1 MLPCTSSNEQINV
14 CEIVDCFNCEQVE
27 FPSMVRICWK
37 QDQAGR
43 NKALHKLWD
52 KKIGSMR
59 NFYNVFSIDLILQ
72 RELAVSKQH

>member
-1 MLPCTSSNEQINV
+1 
-14 CEIVDCFNCEQVE
+14 
-27 FPSMVRICWK
+27 MVRICWK